1 MSAPPQ
7 PGTAAR
13 ARSALRSPDFR
24 KLLWIRLCG
33 QGGDGIFQA
42 ALVASVVFSPNQ
54 QNTAKGLLAASAVTI
69 LPFTLLGPFVG
80 VFIDRWPRR
89 AILTMA
95 PLLKVAFV
103 PLVLFDPLQWPV
115 KIFFYAGVL
124 AVLSINRFQLAAAS
138 AVVPRLVPAE
148 DLLIANSIATVGG
161 TLALLVGVYVGG
173 RIDNLIGT
181 VSVILIATV
190 AWLLASMI
198 AGRIGSDLAPMT
210 LQEAP
215 ELLRHALKRVVV
227 ETWDGASTMFRTP
240 HAIGPIASITV
251 DQIGQGVMLTLALVV
266 FREQLGEGVASFSNV
281 IGAGGV
287 GVLLGIGSAGFLEEH
302 LPKERIVSLGFL
314 IGGIVLIGAAA
325 AIEGPVI
332 LLVAGVLGLT
342 FAWKK
347 VSVDTMVQESLPDG
361 YRGRVFSVYDFFY
374 NMARLVAA
382 LVAVAL
388 FPVLSSA
395 STLIVI
401 GIVFVAWTPVL
412 PWLVSRRAQID
423 LGMDDAGL
431 PTSLRWGAASEPVT
445 VLESSDLGYRLA
457 LEDGSVIDVRRA
469 IGAPG
474 WRVLRE
480 REG

>member
-1 MSAPPQ
+1 MSVPSQ
-7 PGTAAR
+7 PGTLSR
-13 ARSALRSPDFR
+13 ARSALRAPDFR
-24 KLLWIRLCG
+24 KLLFIRLCG

-42 ALVASVVFSPNQ
+42 ALVASVVFNPDQ
-54 QNTAKGLLAASAVTI
+54 QNTAQGLLAASAVTI
-69 LPFTLLGPFVG
+69 LPYTLLGPFVG

-89 AILTMA
+89 AILTLA

-103 PLVLFDPLQWPV
+103 PLVLFDPLAWPV

-161 TLALLVGVYVGG
+161 TLALLVGVFVGG
-173 RIDNLIGT
+173 RIDDAVGT
-181 VSVILIATV
+181 ISVILIAVV
-190 AWLLASMI
+190 AWLVASLI

-287 GVLLGIGSAGFLEEH
+287 GVLIGIATAGFLEER

-314 IGGIVLIGAAA
+314 IGGLVLLGAAG
-325 AIEGPVI
+325 AIQGPVI
-332 LLVAGVLGLT
+332 LFVAGILGLT

-374 NMARLVAA
+374 NIARLVAA
-382 LVAVAL
+382 LIAVAL
-388 FPVLSSA
+388 FPVLSPGA
-395 STLIVI
+395 TLIVI
-401 GIVFVAWTPVL
+401 GFVFVAWTPVL
-412 PWLVSRRAQID
+412 PWLVSHRAQID
-423 LGMDDAGL
+423 LRMNDAGL
-431 PTSLRWGAASEPVT
+431 PTALHWGAASEPVT
-445 VLESSDLGYRLA
+445 VLEASARGYRLA

-469 IGAPG
+469 LGAPG

>member
-1 MSAPPQ
+1 M
-7 PGTAAR
+7 
-13 ARSALRSPDFR
+13 RSADFR

-42 ALVASVVFSPNQ
+42 ALVASVVFNPDQ

-89 AILTMA
+89 AILTIA

-148 DLLIANSIATVGG
+148 DLLVANSIATVGG
-161 TLALLVGVYVGG
+161 TLALLVGVFIGG
-173 RIDNLIGT
+173 RIDNAVGT
-181 VSVILIATV
+181 VSVILIAVV
-190 AWLLASMI
+190 AWLVASLI

-215 ELLRHALKRVVV
+215 ELLRRALKRVVV

-287 GVLLGIGSAGFLEEH
+287 GVLIGIGTAGFLEER
-302 LPKERIVSLGFL
+302 LPKERIVGLAFL

-325 AIEGPVI
+325 AIEGPVRGGDRRGCVVPRA
-332 LLVAGVLGLT
+332 VAR
-342 FAWKK
+342 
-347 VSVDTMVQESLPDG
+347 VDPDRDRVDLHRLDPGAAVARLSARTDRPADGRRRPADVAAVGRRQRARDGPRGERDRIPTLP
-361 YRGRVFSVYDFFY
+361 RGRERD
-374 NMARLVAA
+374 
-382 LVAVAL
+382 
-388 FPVLSSA
+388 
-395 STLIVI
+395 
-401 GIVFVAWTPVL
+401 
-412 PWLVSRRAQID
+412 RRASRD
-423 LGMDDAGL
+423 RRAGL
-431 PTSLRWGAASEPVT
+431 A
-445 VLESSDLGYRLA
+445 
-457 LEDGSVIDVRRA
+457 RA
-469 IGAPG
+469 PRA
-474 WRVLRE
+474 
-480 REG
+480 